1 MIRIKI
7 LFWIAILLLPAQFII
22 AGTAHFVQVEGV
34 IGPATQDLVQR
45 SLQTAS
51 KEHVDLIILQI
62 DTPGGLDQPMRG
74 IVRSI
79 LNSEVPIVSY
89 VYPSGSRA
97 ASAGTYILYA
107 SHIAAMA
114 PATHLGAATPVRIG
128 ALPGL
133 PSSGGDAGEAEKEPQ
148 MHPDAMEKKIVS
160 DSVAYI
166 KSLAKRFGRNEV
178 WAEHAVRDGVSLTA
192 AEALEKKVID
202 IIAKDVDSLLKRI
215 DGRELELA
223 GKTVI
228 LDTSG
233 MVVKRIAP
241 GWRTRLLSVITDPN
255 IAYILMLI
263 GIYGLIF
270 EFSSPGFF
278 LPGVIGA
285 ISLMLALY
293 AFQILPVNYTGL
305 TLLAIGVLFMISEV
319 FVTSAGVLGL
329 GGVIAFVVGS
339 IILFD
344 DEYLAVS
351 IPLIAGMALVS
362 SGFMLWVLTR
372 MIRLR
377 RKPSVSGVES
387 MVGKIAL
394 VSENFVGRGRVRI
407 EGESWLAESDVE
419 MKAEQAVRIKSV
431 NGLILIVEPKES

>member
-7 LFWIAILLLPAQFII
+7 LFWVVILLLPAPLII
-22 AGTAHFVQVEGV
+22 AGTAHFVQVEGA

-45 SLQTAS
+45 SLQTAR
-51 KEHVDLIILQI
+51 KEQVDLVILQI
-62 DTPGGLDQPMRG
+62 DTPGGLDQSMRG

-79 LNSEVPIVSY
+79 LGSEVPVVSY

-128 ALPGL
+128 GLPGL
-133 PSSGGDAGEAEKEPQ
+133 PSDDDSGETEKESQ
-148 MHPDAMEKKIVS
+148 KHPDAMEKKIVN

-166 KSLAKRFGRNEV
+166 KSLAKWFGRNEV
-178 WAEHAVRDGVSLTA
+178 WAEQAVRDGASLTA
-192 AEALEKKVID
+192 AEALEKNVID

-215 DGRELELA
+215 DGHELKLA

-228 LDTSG
+228 LDTSA
-233 MVVKRIAP
+233 MVVERIVP

-255 IAYILMLI
+255 MAYILMLI

-305 TLLAIGVLFMISEV
+305 ALLAIGILFMISEV
-319 FVTSAGVLGL
+319 FVTSGGVLGL

-351 IPLIAGMALVS
+351 IPLIAGIALVS

-387 MVGKIAL
+387 MLGKIAL
-394 VSENFVGRGRVRI
+394 VSERFVGRGRVRI
-407 EGESWLAESDVE
+407 EGESWLAESDIE
-419 MKAEQAVRIKSV
+419 MKAGQAVRIKSV